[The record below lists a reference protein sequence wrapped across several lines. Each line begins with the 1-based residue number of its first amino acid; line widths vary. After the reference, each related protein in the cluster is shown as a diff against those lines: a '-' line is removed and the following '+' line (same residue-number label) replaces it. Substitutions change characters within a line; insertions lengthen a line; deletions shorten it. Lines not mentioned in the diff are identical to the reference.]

1 MVENDAFGQII
12 VKIGDFGSAYFS
24 ILDKKLSEGTQTTYN
39 SIIKDDPKLL
49 NLKQNFVTMSYIGP

>member
-24 ILDKKLSEGTQTTYN
+24 ILDKKLSEGT
-39 SIIKDDPKLL
+39 
-49 NLKQNFVTMSYIGP
+49 